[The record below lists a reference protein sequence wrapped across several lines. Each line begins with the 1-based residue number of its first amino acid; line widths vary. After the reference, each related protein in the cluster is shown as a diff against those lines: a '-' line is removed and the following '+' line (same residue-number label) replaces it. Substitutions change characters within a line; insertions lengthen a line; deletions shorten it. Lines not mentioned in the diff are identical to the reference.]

1 MPIEPRHSSWTWNL
15 GRLAGI
21 PVRLHLSFLLLLAW
35 IAVVYAFHGANL
47 GVIGLGL
54 VLVIAIFVTIVIH
67 ELGHALVARH
77 YGYRTRDI
85 LLLPIGGIASLERM
99 PEKPSQELA
108 VALVGP
114 AINLAIAGLL
124 WVGISI
130 AHGTTRI
137 DEVTSVGGALATQL
151 LWINIALAAFNMLPA
166 FPMDG
171 GRALRALL
179 SMRLDRARAT
189 DVAAATGKVF
199 AIAFGVWGLFGNPFL
214 ILIAFVVWIGAS
226 QERALVHLKSA
237 LDGVPVS
244 AAMLRRVDTIG
255 PEAPLEEAAELI
267 LAGGHDQ
274 LPIVDHGQPIG
285 VLTRRDLAHGLATV
299 GRNAT
304 VGAAPAHSIVMV
316 DPTDSLDLV
325 LDRLRE
331 SPDSVALVIDH
342 GVTVG
347 MVTAESLARYVA
359 LH

>member
-1 MPIEPRHSSWTWNL
+1 MNL

-21 PVRLHLSFLLLLAW
+21 PIRLHVTFLLLLAW
-35 IAVVYAFHGANL
+35 IAMIYAFHGANL
-47 GVIGLGL
+47 GVIALGL
-54 VLVIAIFVTIVIH
+54 VLVIAIFATIVIH

-77 YGYRTRDI
+77 FGYRTRDI

-124 WVGISI
+124 WVGITL

-137 DEVTSVGGALATQL
+137 NEITSVGGALATQL
-151 LWINIALAAFNMLPA
+151 MWINVALAAFNLLPA

-179 SMRLDRARAT
+179 AMRLGRARAT
-189 DVAAATGKVF
+189 DVAATCGKLF
-199 AIAFGVWGLFGNPFL
+199 AIAFGVWGLLYNPFL
-214 ILIAFVVWIGAS
+214 VLIAFVVWMGAS

-244 AAMLRRVDTIG
+244 AAMLRRVDTVA
-255 PEAPLEEAAELI
+255 PEQPLEEAAALL

-274 LPIVDHGQPIG
+274 LPVVDHGRPIG
-285 VLTRRDLAHGLATV
+285 VLTRHDLAQGLAAA
-299 GRNAT
+299 GRGAT
-304 VGAAPAHSIVMV
+304 VAAAPTHTIVTV
-316 DPTDSLDLV
+316 EPTDSLDLV
-325 LDRLRE
+325 LDRLR
-331 SPDSVALVIDH
+331 
-342 GVTVG
+342 GVTRLG
-347 MVTAESLARYVA
+347 RARRRSRRHRRHGHSRALRCYVA
-359 LH
+359 LATPPRTGAATW